1 MPSKSLNLPISCTQE
16 SIFKKYLEIM
26 NGVLSKEKQLTGIE
40 IEVLEKMILV
50 DYIYRSYP
58 KDKRDKIIF
67 NKITKDRIR
76 GDVYNISVNS
86 FNNILMKLRKKGL
99 ISKKSLLVYVP
110 IEEGRINV
118 NITLKIE

>member
-1 MPSKSLNLPISCTQE
+1 
-16 SIFKKYLEIM
+16 M

-50 DYIYRSYP
+50 DYIYRSHP

-86 FNNILMKLRKKGL
+86 FNNILMKLRKKGF